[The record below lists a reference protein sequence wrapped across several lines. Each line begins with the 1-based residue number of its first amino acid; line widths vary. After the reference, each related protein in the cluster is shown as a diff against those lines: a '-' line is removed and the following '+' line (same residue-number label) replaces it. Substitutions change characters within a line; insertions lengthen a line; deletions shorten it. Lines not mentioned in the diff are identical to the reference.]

1 MPGQQPVPG
10 ACAACGSPTVPGA
23 AFCGACGA
31 GHADVARSAVPAAP
45 LRSPAS
51 GERRQLTV
59 VFCDL
64 EGSTALSAR
73 LDPEDY
79 YALVQS
85 YHDRADELV
94 SRYGGTVAQYL
105 GDGVLAYFGWPAAH

>member
-1 MPGQQPVPG
+1 MPGQQPAPG
-10 ACAACGSPTVPGA
+10 ACAACGSPTAPGA
-23 AFCGACGA
+23 AFCNACEAGRGA
-31 GHADVARSAVPAAP
+31 GYPDVARAAAPAAS

-59 VFCDL
+59 LFCDL
-64 EGSTALSAR
+64 EGSTALSTR

-85 YHDRADELV
+85 YHDRAEELI
-94 SRYGGTVAQYL
+94 SR
-105 GDGVLAYFGWPAAH
+105 